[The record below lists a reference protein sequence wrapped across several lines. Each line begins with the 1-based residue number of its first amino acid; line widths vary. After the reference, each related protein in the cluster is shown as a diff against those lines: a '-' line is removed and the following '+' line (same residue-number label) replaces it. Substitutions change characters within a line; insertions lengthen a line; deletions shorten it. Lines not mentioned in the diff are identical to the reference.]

1 MPNYYDVLGIPRNAD
16 AREIRQAFRKL
27 ARQHHPDVN
36 PGDPTAEEK
45 FKLINE
51 AHSVLSET
59 DSRRKYDRYGDNWA
73 QADQLDQ
80 AAAQARR
87 RPPTGAT
94 TFSWSAPSRE
104 APSSTTGGGATTS
117 GGPTTSGG
125 AGNIFEQL
133 FRNIGQDVRNIG
145 QDARRPASTEYPV
158 SLTLEEAFQGA
169 ARVME
174 LTGDRRIEVKIPPGV
189 DNASKVHIPA
199 GGGKDAGFNLVVSV
213 RPHQTFQRK
222 GRDLYREIDVSLEDA
237 ILGAEVTVPTLS
249 GRVALTIPPETQNGQ
264 RFRMAR
270 QGMPGLNQTGVR
282 GDLYTTVKVVL
293 PTGLTTEEKD
303 LIWRLRE
310 SRASRGG

>member
-1 MPNYYDVLGIPRNAD
+1 MPNYYDVLGIPRTAD
-16 AREIRQAFRKL
+16 ARAIRQAFRKL

-36 PGDPTAEEK
+36 PGDKTAEEK

-59 DSRRKYDRYGDNWA
+59 TSRRKYDRYGDNWA

-80 AAAQARR
+80 AAGQARR
-87 RPPTGAT
+87 RPAGPT
-94 TFSWSAPSRE
+94 TFSWSAPTAE
-104 APSSTTGGGATTS
+104 APPS
-117 GGPTTSGG
+117 TTSGG
-125 AGNIFEQL
+125 AGNIFEHL
-133 FRNIGQDVRNIG
+133 FRNIGQDI
-145 QDARRPASTEYPV
+145 RRPAAADYPV
-158 SLTLEEAFQGA
+158 ALTLEEAFQGA

-174 LTGDRRIEVKIPPGV
+174 LTGGRRIEVKIPPGV

-199 GGGKDAGFNLVVSV
+199 GSGKDKDAGFNLVVSV
-213 RPHQTFQRK
+213 RPHPTFQRK

-249 GRVALTIPPETQNGQ
+249 GRVALTIPAETQNGQ
-264 RFRMAR
+264 RFRMTR
-270 QGMPGLNQTGVR
+270 QGMPGLNQPGVR

-293 PTGLTTEEKD
+293 PTGLTTEEKEF
-303 LIWRLRE
+303 IRRLKE

>member
-36 PGDPTAEEK
+36 PGDKGAEDK

-87 RPPTGAT
+87 RPTEPV
-94 TFSWSAPSRE
+94 TFSWSAPSSQTP
-104 APSSTTGGGATTS
+104 PSTS
-117 GGPTTSGG
+117 SGG

-133 FRNIGQDVRNIG
+133 FRNIGQDI
-145 QDARRPASTEYPV
+145 RRPASTEYPV
-158 SLTLEEAFQGA
+158 TLTLEEAFQGA

-174 LTGDRRIEVKIPPGV
+174 LSGGRRIEVKIPPGV

-199 GGGKDAGFNLVVSV
+199 GGAKDAGFNLVVSV
-213 RPHQTFQRK
+213 RPHSTFQRK

-270 QGMPGLNQTGVR
+270 QGMPGLNQKGVR

-293 PTGLTTEEKD
+293 PTDLTAEEKEF
-303 LIWRLRE
+303 IRRLRE
-310 SRASRGG
+310 SRAARGG

>member
-16 AREIRQAFRKL
+16 SREIRQAFRKL

-36 PGDPTAEEK
+36 PGDKGAEDK

-87 RPPTGAT
+87 RPTEPV
-94 TFSWSAPSRE
+94 TFSWSAPSSQ
-104 APSSTTGGGATTS
+104 APPSTS
-117 GGPTTSGG
+117 SGG

-133 FRNIGQDVRNIG
+133 FRNIGQDI
-145 QDARRPASTEYPV
+145 RRPASTEYPV
-158 SLTLEEAFQGA
+158 TLTLEEAFQGA
-169 ARVME
+169 ARLME
-174 LTGDRRIEVKIPPGV
+174 LSGGRRIEVKIPPGV

-199 GGGKDAGFNLVVSV
+199 GGAKAGGFNLVVSV
-213 RPHQTFQRK
+213 RPHSTFQRK

-270 QGMPGLNQTGVR
+270 QGMPGLNQKGVR

-293 PTGLTTEEKD
+293 PTDLTAEEKEF
-303 LIWRLRE
+303 IRRLRE
-310 SRASRGG
+310 SRAARGG

>member
-1 MPNYYDVLGIPRNAD
+1 MPNYYEVLGIPRNAD
-16 AREIRQAFRKL
+16 ARAIRQAFRKL
-27 ARQHHPDVN
+27 ARQHHPDLN
-36 PGDPTAEEK
+36 PGDGTAEEK

-87 RPPTGAT
+87 QPAAST
-94 TFSWSAPSRE
+94 TYSWSAPSRE
-104 APSSTTGGGATTS
+104 APASTNSGGG
-117 GGPTTSGG
+117 
-125 AGNIFEQL
+125 GNIFEQL
-133 FRNIGQDVRNIG
+133 FRNIGQDI
-145 QDARRPASTEYPV
+145 RRPASAPSIDYPV
-158 SLTLEEAFQGA
+158 ALTLEEAFQGA
-169 ARVME
+169 TRVME
-174 LTGDRRIEVKIPPGV
+174 LTGGRRIEVKIPPGV

-213 RPHQTFQRK
+213 RSHPTFQRK

-264 RFRMAR
+264 RFRMTR
-270 QGMPGLNQTGVR
+270 QGMPGLNQPGVR
-282 GDLYTTVKVVL
+282 GDLYATVKIVL
-293 PTGLTTEEKD
+293 PTGLTNEEKE
-303 LIWRLRE
+303 LIRRLKE

>member
-16 AREIRQAFRKL
+16 TREIRQAFRKL

-36 PGDPTAEEK
+36 PGDKGAEEK

-59 DSRRKYDRYGDNWA
+59 DSRRKYDRYGDHWA

-80 AAAQARR
+80 TAAQAKR
-87 RPPTGAT
+87 RPAGPT
-94 TFSWSAPSRE
+94 TFSWSAPTSE
-104 APSSTTGGGATTS
+104 AHSSTTS
-117 GGPTTSGG
+117 GGG
-125 AGNIFEQL
+125 GNIFEQL
-133 FRNIGQDVRNIG
+133 FRNIG

-158 SLTLEEAFQGA
+158 ALTLEEAFQGA

-174 LTGDRRIEVKIPPGV
+174 LTGGRRIEVKIPPGV

-199 GGGKDAGFNLVVSV
+199 GGGKDAGFNLVISV
-213 RPHQTFQRK
+213 RPHPTFQRK
-222 GRDLYREIDVSLEDA
+222 GRDLYREIELSLEDA

-270 QGMPGLNQTGVR
+270 QGMPGLNQQGVR
-282 GDLYTTVKVVL
+282 GDLYTTVNVVR
-293 PTGLTTEEKD
+293 PTGLTTEEKEF
-303 LIWRLRE
+303 IRRLKE
-310 SRASRGG
+310 SRAARGG

>member
-1 MPNYYDVLGIPRNAD
+1 MPSYYDVLGIPRNAD

-36 PGDPTAEEK
+36 PGDKTAEDK

-87 RPPTGAT
+87 RPAEPV
-94 TFSWSAPSRE
+94 TFSWSAPSSQ
-104 APSSTTGGGATTS
+104 APPSTS
-117 GGPTTSGG
+117 SGG

-145 QDARRPASTEYPV
+145 HDVRRPASTEYPV

-199 GGGKDAGFNLVVSV
+199 GGDKDAGFNLVISV
-213 RPHQTFQRK
+213 RPHPTFQRK
-222 GRDLYREIDVSLEDA
+222 GRDLYRDIDVSVEDA

-264 RFRMAR
+264 RFRMTR
-270 QGMPGLNQTGVR
+270 QGMPGLNQPGVR

-310 SRASRGG
+310 SRAARGG

>member
-36 PGDPTAEEK
+36 PGDKTAEDK

-59 DSRRKYDRYGDNWA
+59 DSRRKYDRYGDKWA

-87 RPPTGAT
+87 RPAAST
-94 TFSWSAPSRE
+94 TFSWSAPPRE
-104 APSSTTGGGATTS
+104 APASTTS
-117 GGPTTSGG
+117 GGG
-125 AGNIFEQL
+125 GNIFEQL
-133 FRNIGQDVRNIG
+133 FRNIGQDI
-145 QDARRPASTEYPV
+145 RRPASTAPTEYPV
-158 SLTLEEAFQGA
+158 ALTLEEAFQGA
-169 ARVME
+169 SRVME
-174 LTGDRRIEVKIPPGV
+174 LTGGRRIEVKIPPGV

-199 GGGKDAGFNLVVSV
+199 GAGKDAGFNLVVTV
-213 RPHQTFQRK
+213 RSHPTFQRK
-222 GRDLYREIDVSLEDA
+222 GKDLYREIDVSLEDA

-264 RFRMAR
+264 RFRMTR
-270 QGMPGLNQTGVR
+270 QGMPGLNQRGVR
-282 GDLYTTVKVVL
+282 GDLYATVKVVL
-293 PTGLTTEEKD
+293 PTGLTNEEKEFIRQ
-303 LIWRLRE
+303 LKE

>member
-1 MPNYYDVLGIPRNAD
+1 MPNYYDVLGVPRSAD

-27 ARQHHPDVN
+27 ARQYHPDVN
-36 PGDPTAEEK
+36 PGDQTAEGK

-51 AHSVLSET
+51 AHSVLSEA

-87 RPPTGAT
+87 RPAGPT
-94 TFSWSAPSRE
+94 TFSWSTTSRE
-104 APSSTTGGGATTS
+104 VPQAETMG
-117 GGPTTSGG
+117 GG

-133 FRNIGQDVRNIG
+133 FRNIGQDI
-145 QDARRPASTEYPV
+145 RRPSTTEYPV
-158 SLTLEEAFQGA
+158 AITLEEAFQGA
-169 ARVME
+169 TRVME
-174 LTGDRRIEVKIPPGV
+174 LTGERRIEVKIPPGV

-199 GGGKDAGFNLVVSV
+199 GSGKDSGFNLVVSV
-213 RPHQTFQRK
+213 RPHSTFERK
-222 GRDLYREIDVSLEDA
+222 GRDLYREIDVALEDA
-237 ILGAEVTVPTLS
+237 LLGAEVTVPTLS
-249 GRVALTIPPETQNGQ
+249 GRVALTIPPETQNRQ

-270 QGMPGLNQTGVR
+270 QGMPGLNQPGAR

-293 PTGLTTEEKD
+293 PTGLTAEEKD
-303 LIWRLRE
+303 LICRLRE

>member
-36 PGDPTAEEK
+36 PGDKTAEDK

-87 RPPTGAT
+87 QPTGPT

-104 APSSTTGGGATTS
+104 APPSA
-117 GGPTTSGG
+117 TSGG
-125 AGNIFEQL
+125 AGTSGGGGNIFEQL
-133 FRNIGQDVRNIG
+133 FRNIGQDI
-145 QDARRPASTEYPV
+145 RRPASTPTTEYPV
-158 SLTLEEAFQGA
+158 ALTLEEAFQGA
-169 ARVME
+169 TRVME

-213 RPHQTFQRK
+213 RPHPTFQRK

-270 QGMPGLNQTGVR
+270 QGMPGLNQPGVR

-310 SRASRGG
+310 SRAARGG

>member
-1 MPNYYDVLGIPRNAD
+1 MPNYYDVLGIPRTAD
-16 AREIRQAFRKL
+16 DREIRQAFRKL

-36 PGDPTAEEK
+36 PGDKTAEEK

-51 AHSVLSET
+51 AHSVLSEA
-59 DSRRKYDRYGDNWA
+59 DSRKKYDRYGDNWA

-87 RPPTGAT
+87 RPAEPS
-94 TFSWSAPSRE
+94 TFTWSAPSTK
-104 APSSTTGGGATTS
+104 APPSTS
-117 GGPTTSGG
+117 SGG
-125 AGNIFEQL
+125 ASNIFEQL
-133 FRNIGQDVRNIG
+133 FRNIGQDI
-145 QDARRPASTEYPV
+145 RRPASTEYPV
-158 SLTLEEAFQGA
+158 ALTLEEAFQGA

-174 LTGDRRIEVKIPPGV
+174 LTGGRRIEVKIPAGV

-213 RPHQTFQRK
+213 RPHSTFQRK

-264 RFRMAR
+264 RFRMTR
-270 QGMPGLNQTGVR
+270 QGMPVLNQSGVR
-282 GDLYTTVKVVL
+282 GDLYTTVNVVL
-293 PTGLTTEEKD
+293 PTGLTTEEKEF
-303 LIWRLRE
+303 IRRLKE
-310 SRASRGG
+310 SRAARGG

>member
-16 AREIRQAFRKL
+16 TREIRQAFRKL

-36 PGDPTAEEK
+36 PGDKGAEEK

-87 RPPTGAT
+87 RPTETAGPT
-94 TFSWSAPSRE
+94 TFSWSAPTSQ
-104 APSSTTGGGATTS
+104 APPSTTS
-117 GGPTTSGG
+117 GGG
-125 AGNIFEQL
+125 GNIFEQL
-133 FRNIGQDVRNIG
+133 FRNIGQDI
-145 QDARRPASTEYPV
+145 RRPASTTSTEYPV
-158 SLTLEEAFQGA
+158 ALTLEEAFQGA

-174 LTGDRRIEVKIPPGV
+174 LTGGRRIEVKIPAGV
-189 DNASKVHIPA
+189 DNASKVRIPA
-199 GGGKDAGFNLVVSV
+199 GAGKDAGFNLVVSV
-213 RPHQTFQRK
+213 RPHPTFQRK

-237 ILGAEVTVPTLS
+237 ILGAEITVLTLS

-264 RFRMAR
+264 RFRMTR
-270 QGMPGLNQTGVR
+270 QGMPGLNQPGVR
-282 GDLYTTVKVVL
+282 GDLYTTMKVVL

-310 SRASRGG
+310 SRAARGG

>member
-36 PGDPTAEEK
+36 PGDKTAEEK

-87 RPPTGAT
+87 PPPTGAT
-94 TFSWSAPSRE
+94 PFSWSAPSRE
-104 APSSTTGGGATTS
+104 APSSTTS
-117 GGPTTSGG
+117 GRATTSGG

-133 FRNIGQDVRNIG
+133 FRNIGQDV
-145 QDARRPASTEYPV
+145 RRPASTEYPV

-213 RPHQTFQRK
+213 RPHPTFQRK
-222 GRDLYREIDVSLEDA
+222 GRDLYRDIDVSVEDA

-264 RFRMAR
+264 RFRMTR
-270 QGMPGLNQTGVR
+270 QGMPGLNQPGVR

-310 SRASRGG
+310 SRAARGG

>member
-16 AREIRQAFRKL
+16 TREIRQAFRKL

-36 PGDPTAEEK
+36 PGDRTAEEK

-87 RPPTGAT
+87 PPTGAT
-94 TFSWSAPSRE
+94 TFSWTAPTGE
-104 APSSTTGGGATTS
+104 ASSS
-117 GGPTTSGG
+117 QTSGG
-125 AGNIFEQL
+125 AGNIFDQL
-133 FRNIGQDVRNIG
+133 FRNISQEI
-145 QDARRPASTEYPV
+145 RRPASTDHPV
-158 SLTLEEAFQGA
+158 TLTLEEAFQGA

-174 LTGDRRIEVKIPPGV
+174 LTGGRRIEVKIPPGV
-189 DNASKVHIPA
+189 DNASKVHIPS

-213 RPHQTFQRK
+213 RPHPTFQRK
-222 GRDLYREIDVSLEDA
+222 GRDLYREIDLSLEDA
-237 ILGAEVTVPTLS
+237 ILGAEITVPTLS
-249 GRVALTIPPETQNGQ
+249 GRVALTIPAETQNGQ
-264 RFRMAR
+264 RFRMTR
-270 QGMPGLNQTGVR
+270 QGMPDLNQPVVR

-293 PTGLTTEEKD
+293 PTGLTTEEEEF
-303 LIWRLRE
+303 IRRLKE